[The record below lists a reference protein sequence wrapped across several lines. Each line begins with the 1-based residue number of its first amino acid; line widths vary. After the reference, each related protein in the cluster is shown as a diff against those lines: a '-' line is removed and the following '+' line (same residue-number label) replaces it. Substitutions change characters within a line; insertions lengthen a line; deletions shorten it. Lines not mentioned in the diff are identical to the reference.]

1 MTENQFSW
9 TKFYAMPIIGIMRNI
24 PEKYTE
30 IVLSAFYNSGFTT
43 VELTMNS
50 AGFED
55 GLKTTLDLF
64 KGKLNIGAGTVC
76 NMQDFERAVSLGAQF
91 IVTPILDE
99 NIISACRENKIPV
112 FPGAYTPTEIYKA
125 WKTGADMV
133 KVFPATAQA
142 LDYIK
147 AVKGPFP
154 DIKLLP
160 TGGINL
166 ENCIDFLKAGASGLG
181 VGSGLFNPSLIQ
193 KSQDELQEHF
203 SAFSEKIKKYLF

>member
-1 MTENQFSW
+1 MIENQFSW

-24 PEKYTE
+24 PENYTE
-30 IVLSAFYNSGFTT
+30 PVLSAFYNAGFTR

-55 GLKTTLDLF
+55 GLKTTLALF

-76 NMQDFERAVSLGAQF
+76 NMQDYEKAVSIGAQF

-133 KVFPATAQA
+133 KVFPATAGA

-160 TGGINL
+160 TGGIHL

-203 SAFSEKIKKYLF
+203 SAFSERVKKYLF